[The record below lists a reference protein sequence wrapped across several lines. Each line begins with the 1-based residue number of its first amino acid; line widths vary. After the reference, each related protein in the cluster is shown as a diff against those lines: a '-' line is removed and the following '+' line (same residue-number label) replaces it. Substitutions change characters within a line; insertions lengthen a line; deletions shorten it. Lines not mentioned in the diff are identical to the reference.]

1 MLSIKNFKVFYLLG
15 ILLFSFAT
23 HANETPEKPL
33 TGKYTEKY
41 HNGNLKYEVN
51 YINGKKEGLETF
63 WYISGGKYIQ
73 TSYKND
79 KEDGMESVVRKWPA
93 KARSTLQ
100 KWKGRWFIYT
110 FL

>member
-41 HNGNLKYEVN
+41 HNGNLKYEGVLEELIKYN
-51 YINGKKEGLETF
+51 PSCFIASINKLDNKNCKQVEASYINEPHFYPREDLKTSLR
-63 WYISGGKYIQ
+63 Q
-73 TSYKND
+73 TKDFSK
-79 KEDGMESVVRKWPA
+79 SCLA
-93 KARSTLQ
+93 S
-100 KWKGRWFIYT
+100 
-110 FL
+110 

>member
-23 HANETPEKPL
+23 HANETSEKPL

-51 YINGKKEGLETF
+51 YINGKKEGEFKLYYQQDNQIYAIYT
-63 WYISGGKYIQ
+63 YV
-73 TSYKND
+73 ND
-79 KEDGMESVVRKWPA
+79 KKNGEYKKYNEEGQLIEYKTV
-93 KARSTLQ
+93 
-100 KWKGRWFIYT
+100 
-110 FL
+110 